1 MKAYSALVAIAG
13 MVTAVVARPA
23 KADPAAIKRQAPP
36 GPYGYPPPGYGLPT
50 SSGISGPVAST
61 SAAESTGATEVS
73 PIGASDSSSAL
84 GFTPSFSSLP
94 RTGGPLTTST
104 TTRYFTESIVWPF
117 PISTSVSSTEGS
129 PVTPESSSSSSF
141 WYGNSSSTAFVGPTG
156 TGAASPTSTFTSRS
170 TTTVTRETTIYL
182 SPVPT
187 GTAPTGGFTEGSPVG
202 ASSSPYFGNG
212 TSSSTALAGPTASN
226 GFWPTGSP
234 STYEG
239 LSTTLPWSGYPS
251 SSGGI
256 EVSPTDATETTDSF
270 STTSLSVSYGTG
282 ISSSSSSSDDSSTEV
297 SPVTGSE
304 SSTSTSFGFVTSTT
318 RAWGAPLPYGP
329 QSTTYG
335 GPEAYGAYGQ
345 NGGGGRGPGG
355 WVWWGWRGE

>member
-1 MKAYSALVAIAG
+1 MKAYSALVAISG
-13 MVTAVVARPA
+13 VSTAVVASPA
-23 KADPAAIKRQAPP
+23 EAAIKRQAPP
-36 GPYGYPPPGYGLPT
+36 HPYGYPPPGYGLPT
-50 SSGISGPVAST
+50 SSDISGPVASTST

-73 PIGASDSSSAL
+73 PIGASDTSAP

-104 TTRYFTESIVWPF
+104 STRYFTESIVWPF
-117 PISTSVSSTEGS
+117 PIGTSVSSTEGS
-129 PVTPESSSSSSF
+129 PVTPSSSSF
-141 WYGNSSSTAFVGPTG
+141 WYGNSSSTALVGPTG
-156 TGAASPTSTFTSRS
+156 TGVASPTSTFTSRS

-187 GTAPTGGFTEGSPVG
+187 GTGPTGGSTEGSPVG
-202 ASSSPYFGNG
+202 ASPSPYYGNG

-226 GFWPTGSP
+226 GFWPTGVP

-239 LSTTLPWSGYPS
+239 FSTTLPWSGYPS
-251 SSGGI
+251 SSSGGV
-256 EVSPTDATETTDSF
+256 EVSPTDATETTDF
-270 STTSLSVSYGTG
+270 VSTTSFSVSYGTG
-282 ISSSSSSSDDSSTEV
+282 ISSSSLSSDDGSTEV
-297 SPVTGSE
+297 SPITGSE
-304 SSTSTSFGFVTSTT
+304 SSTSTSSGFVTSTT

-345 NGGGGRGPGG
+345 NGDRGGGWG
-355 WVWWGWRGE
+355 WWG

>member
-1 MKAYSALVAIAG
+1 MKAYSALATIAG
-13 MVTAVVARPA
+13 VGTVVA
-23 KADPAAIKRQAPP
+23 KADPAAIKRQESPR
-36 GPYGYPPPGYGLPT
+36 PYGYPPPGYGLPT
-50 SSGISGPVAST
+50 SSGISGPVVSTST
-61 SAAESTGATEVS
+61 SAAESAGATEVS
-73 PIGASDSSSAL
+73 PIGASDSSSAPD
-84 GFTPSFSSLP
+84 FTPSFSSLP

-104 TTRYFTESIVWPF
+104 STRYFTESIVWPF
-117 PISTSVSSTEGS
+117 PIGTSVTSTEGS
-129 PVTPESSSSSSF
+129 PVTPSSSSF
-141 WYGNSSSTAFVGPTG
+141 WYGNSSTTALVGPTG

-187 GTAPTGGFTEGSPVG
+187 GTAPTGSTEGSPVG
-202 ASSSPYFGNG
+202 ASSSPFYGNG

-226 GFWPTGSP
+226 GFWPTGVP
-234 STYEG
+234 STYG
-239 LSTTLPWSGYPS
+239 GFSTTLPWSGYPSS

-270 STTSLSVSYGTG
+270 PTTSFSVSYGTG
-282 ISSSSSSSDDSSTEV
+282 ILSSSSDDGSTEV

-304 SSTSTSFGFVTSTT
+304 SSTSTSSGFVTSTT

-345 NGGGGRGPGG
+345 NKGRGGGWG
-355 WVWWGWRGE
+355 WWGWRGE